1 MIQILRPEAC
11 CGCTACA
18 EKCPKQ
24 CITMQPDAEGFLYP
38 VIDQS
43 LCIDCGLCEKVCSVL
58 HRNEAPDP
66 ASLPVYACRNTNDT
80 IRMASSSGG
89 VFTLLAEQVI
99 ARGGV
104 VFGARFDS
112 DFMVMHDSAET
123 LEELAVLRGSK
134 YTQSRIGDS
143 FRRAQTLLKQGREV
157 MFVGTSCQIA
167 GLKRFLGRPY
177 EKLLAVDVLCH
188 GVPSPDVYARYL
200 AQQTRKVE
208 AQGAYRFDRLEFRN
222 KEDRGWGRYCV
233 VSHYSREDQ
242 GEPKEIRISEPFTHN
257 MFMRGFLHNLYI
269 RPSCHECPAR
279 RFSAGSDMTIADYWC
294 IGDKHPEMDDNRG
307 TSLVV
312 PLTEKGREAFA
323 AIADS
328 LQYIETPLA
337 EALPGNPCLMRSVK
351 PHRNRAR
358 FFARYKTSDDL
369 PALISYLTRRTFKD
383 RMRRKIRG
391 ALKRFGLLR

>member
-43 LCIDCGLCEKVCSVL
+43 LCIDCGLCEKVCPVL

-66 ASLPVYACRNTNDT
+66 ASLPVYACRNTNET

-112 DFMVMHDSAET
+112 DFMVVHDSAET
-123 LEELAVLRGSK
+123 LEGLAPLRGSK

-143 FRRAQTLLKQGREV
+143 FRRALALLKQDREG

-167 GLKRFLGRPY
+167 GLKRFMGRRHRMSM
-177 EKLLAVDVLCH
+177 LVIWH
-188 GVPSPDVYARYL
+188 
-200 AQQTRKVE
+200 
-208 AQGAYRFDRLEFRN
+208 
-222 KEDRGWGRYCV
+222 
-233 VSHYSREDQ
+233 SR
-242 GEPKEIRISEPFTHN
+242 
-257 MFMRGFLHNLYI
+257 
-269 RPSCHECPAR
+269 PAR
-279 RFSAGSDMTIADYWC
+279 SR
-294 IGDKHPEMDDNRG
+294 
-307 TSLVV
+307 L
-312 PLTEKGREAFA
+312 KGRIVSTASNA
-323 AIADS
+323 A
-328 LQYIETPLA
+328 
-337 EALPGNPCLMRSVK
+337 
-351 PHRNRAR
+351 
-358 FFARYKTSDDL
+358 
-369 PALISYLTRRTFKD
+369 TRRIVVGDVIVSCRITAAKTMANPKRSESRNPLRTICLCGDFCTTSIFGHHVMSV
-383 RMRRKIRG
+383 RHAVSRPG
-391 ALKRFGLLR
+391 AT